1 MTRYEVVGIHCKTCV
16 DKITEA
22 ISKVGKYSLAPI
34 NEDIVHINS
43 DLLNSNASWF
53 KIYYPLLLIIGF
65 ITVVAT
71 FTSFNGGFLIDR
83 YGF

>member
-65 ITVVAT
+65 ITV
-71 FTSFNGGFLIDR
+71 N
-83 YGF
+83 